1 MTRKRSNENLT
12 KIALSYIFKQ
22 KMILSKNIY
31 AGSTMIEQKVVDSI
45 KNSLS
50 EQNFLL
56 KYDPIRILYLS
67 NNTFIESTYNFLT

>member
-1 MTRKRSNENLT
+1 MPRKRSNENLT

-22 KMILSKNIY
+22 KIILSKNIY

-50 EQNFLL
+50 
-56 KYDPIRILYLS
+56 
-67 NNTFIESTYNFLT
+67 